1 MSDNTTPTIG
11 HRHSHPLTADIVL
24 ENLTVGYERHPAV
37 HHLSVRLP
45 AGSLVAIVGPNG
57 AGKSTLLKA
66 LTRRVALNGG
76 KVSGIDI
83 DRLAYLPQ
91 IPDIDRSFPISVRE
105 FVMTGLWREVGALGW
120 WRREHRARTDHA
132 LAAVGL
138 QGFEQRTL
146 DTLSG
151 GQFQRTLFARMMLQD
166 APVLLLDEPFSAVDQ
181 RTTDDLLGLMH
192 RWHHEGR
199 TLVVVLHDLATV
211 RAHFPTTLLLARE
224 LVAFGATE
232 TVLTPQNL
240 ARARGRQEAFEDH
253 APVCD
258 VPESPG
264 SLALAQPHSHVH

>member
-1 MSDNTTPTIG
+1 MSDNTTASTG
-11 HRHSHPLTADIVL
+11 HRHALTPDIVL

-37 HHLSVRLP
+37 HHLSVRLSG
-45 AGSLVAIVGPNG
+45 GSLVAIVGPNG

-66 LTRRVALNGG
+66 LTRQIAPTGG

-91 IPDIDRSFPISVRE
+91 ISDIDCSFPISVRE

-120 WRREHRARTDHA
+120 WRREHRARTERA

-138 QGFEQRTL
+138 QGFERRTL

-166 APVLLLDEPFSAVDQ
+166 APVLLLDEPFSALDQ
-181 RTTDDLLGLMH
+181 RTTDDLLELMQ

-199 TLVVVLHDLATV
+199 TLLVVLHDLATV

-232 TVLTPQNL
+232 AVLTPQNL
-240 ARARGRQEAFEDH
+240 ARARRHQEAFEDQ

-258 VPESPG
+258 EPESPEP
-264 SLALAQPHSHVH
+264 LALARPHSHVC

>member
-1 MSDNTTPTIG
+1 MSDNTTPTTG
-11 HRHSHPLTADIVL
+11 HRHHHPLTADIVL

-45 AGSLVAIVGPNG
+45 AGGLVAIVGPNG

-66 LTRRVALNGG
+66 LTRRVAIHGG

-91 IPDIDRSFPISVRE
+91 TPDIDRSFPISVRE

-120 WRREHRARTDHA
+120 WRREHRARTEQA
-132 LAAVGL
+132 LATVGL

-181 RTTDDLLGLMH
+181 RTTDDLLRLMH

-232 TVLTPQNL
+232 AVLTPQNL
-240 ARARGRQEAFEDH
+240 DRARGRQEAFEDH

-264 SLALAQPHSHVH
+264 SLVLAQPHTHVH